1 MYTIYKTTYQY
12 YVTKQNAFNLQ
23 INISINVLWSNK
35 YSGNLLHRKGTLLRP
50 LNNKTTQLI
59 GPPVLGHKHHF

>member
-1 MYTIYKTTYQY
+1 MYRIYKTTYQY

-50 LNNKTTQLI
+50 LNNKTTQ
-59 GPPVLGHKHHF
+59 